1 MGAETADMLHAEGHE
16 ITVIDRN
23 PSPREDFAFVQMNL
37 MDLESIESAAS
48 RLPEGI
54 DVLINAAGVS
64 GASGVEAAL
73 TVNFIGLRAFSEAV
87 APKLSESSV
96 VLTIA
101 STVGYE
107 WRSRLEGVKALMS
120 ATDPKQAV
128 ATVKGFLPEG
138 REGFEA
144 YNLAK
149 SAAVVWSS
157 MSSRTFGPGVRT
169 VTVSPGP
176 SETPLLKDFYDSIGD
191 EALDRLKDFTG
202 RHGTPADIARV
213 IRFMISDDAEWISGV
228 DIVVDGGAE
237 GALLRQR
244 MLDGVSNTL

>member
-1 MGAETADMLHAEGHE
+1 MGAETADMLRAEGHS
-16 ITVIDRN
+16 IIVIDRN
-23 PSPREDFAFVQMNL
+23 PSPHKDVDFVQMDL
-37 MDLESIESAAS
+37 MDPESIDNAVSQ
-48 RLPEGI
+48 LPEGI
-54 DVLINAAGVS
+54 DVLVNAAGVS

-73 TVNFIGLRAFSEAV
+73 VVNFIGLRAFSDAL
-87 APKLSESSV
+87 ASKLSESSV
-96 VLTIA
+96 VLTVA

-107 WRSRLEGVKALMS
+107 WRSRIEGVKALMS
-120 ATDPKQAV
+120 VTDAKQAV
-128 ATVKGFLPEG
+128 SAAQEFLPEG

-157 MSSRTFGPGVRT
+157 MASRTYGPGVRT
-169 VTVSPGP
+169 ITVSPGP
-176 SETPLLKDFYDSIGD
+176 NETPLLKDFYDSIGD
-191 EALDRLKDFTG
+191 DALDRLKDFTG
-202 RHGTPADIARV
+202 RHGTPTDIARV

-244 MLDGVSNTL
+244 LLDDVSNTL

>member
-1 MGAETADMLHAEGHE
+1 MGAETADMLHAEGHA

-37 MDLESIESAAS
+37 MDPESIESAVS
-48 RLPEGI
+48 RLSEGI

-73 TVNFIGLRAFSEAV
+73 AVNFIGLRAFSEAV

-120 ATDPKQAV
+120 ATDMKQAV
-128 ATVKGFLPEG
+128 ATVQGFLPEG
-138 REGFEA
+138 RESFEA

-157 MSSRTFGPGVRT
+157 MSSRTYGPGVRT